1 MMKFYSVLLS
11 VLVLAIAGLVYWDY
25 SNSTMKGSS
34 GGGTWE
40 AIFKEQGP
48 GSLEGG
54 WMLSVKQKSKE
65 ELTVKELLFL
75 EDDNVVV
82 THTEFAD
89 EVDNVDGTVRTLHP
103 FSHPNVFFGDPP
115 KKNASY
121 RVRILWEDYD
131 GEMHTEDILLKMAA
145 ERGLFRF
152 LP

>member
-1 MMKFYSVLLS
+1 MIKFYV
-11 VLVLAIAGLVYWDY
+11 VLVGVLILAIAGLVYWDY

-34 GGGTWE
+34 GHGTWE
-40 AIFKEQGP
+40 AVFKEQGP

-65 ELTVKELLFL
+65 PLTVKELVFL
-75 EDDNVVV
+75 ENDNVVV

-103 FSHPNVFFGDPP
+103 FSHPDVFFGDPP
-115 KKNASY
+115 KKNSSY
-121 RVRILWEDYD
+121 KVRILWEDD
-131 GEMHTEDILLKMAA
+131 GGEKHAEDIPLKRAA
-145 ERGLFRF
+145 EKGLFRF

>member
-1 MMKFYSVLLS
+1 MMKFYAVLTG
-11 VLVLAIAGLVYWDY
+11 VLILAIAGLVYWDY
-25 SNSTMKGSS
+25 SNNTMKGSS
-34 GGGTWE
+34 GDGTWE
-40 AIFKEQGP
+40 AVFKEQGP

-82 THTEFAD
+82 TQTEFAD

-103 FSHPNVFFGDPP
+103 FSLPDVFFGNPP
-115 KKNASY
+115 KKNSSY
-121 RVRILWEDYD
+121 KVRILWEDD
-131 GEMHTEDILLKMAA
+131 GGKKQTEDILLKMAA
-145 ERGLFRF
+145 ENGLFGF